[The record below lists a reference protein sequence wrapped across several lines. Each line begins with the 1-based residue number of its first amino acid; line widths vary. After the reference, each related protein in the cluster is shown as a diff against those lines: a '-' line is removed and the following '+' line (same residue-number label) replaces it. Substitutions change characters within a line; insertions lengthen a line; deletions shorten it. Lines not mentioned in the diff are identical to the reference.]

1 MNSGLTIN
9 FIKLNNNLFPSE
21 EVLQR
26 LMWDGS
32 NDRSVRVVGMQ
43 IKKATGLELGR
54 EKGTLLNSSK

>member
-1 MNSGLTIN
+1 
-9 FIKLNNNLFPSE
+9 
-21 EVLQR
+21 
-26 LMWDGS
+26 MWDGS